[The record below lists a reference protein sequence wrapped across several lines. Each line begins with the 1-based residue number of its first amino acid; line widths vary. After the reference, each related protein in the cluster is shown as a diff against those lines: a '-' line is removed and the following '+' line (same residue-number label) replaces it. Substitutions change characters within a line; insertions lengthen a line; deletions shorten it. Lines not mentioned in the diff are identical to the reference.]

1 VPERAGRNNQ
11 GRDWRESGRNVTS
24 SMPNTTLLRVAA
36 GLSLAALLASPS
48 VAQLPQ
54 PDLALIR
61 ARVVNVTDG
70 TIRPDATVLVRRGR
84 IESIGTG
91 PVPAGTQVID
101 LMGKYLVPGLIDAHT
116 HLDNL
121 EAARRALETGA
132 TTVRSASVG
141 SFQDV
146 ALRDLAR
153 AGYVIGPDMIAA
165 GLFVTPDIG
174 EAALADTGLGPL
186 MNGVRTP
193 EQLRALVRVNLR
205 HGVDVIKTRG
215 TERAGTATT
224 DPRQQ
229 VYTEAE
235 LRAVVEEA
243 AKAGVPV
250 EAHAHGDEGGYAAV
264 RAGVRS
270 IEHGTYLSDSTLA
283 LMKEKGTWLVPT
295 FSTLYDLLEPGG
307 DYDNPVTRARAMH
320 MIPRAERTIRRA
332 HALGVRIVT
341 GADAD
346 YGPQSITRVSHEVT
360 RLAGL
365 GLSPLE
371 ALQAATINA
380 AELLRIADRTG
391 RIAPG
396 FEADLIAVEENPLE
410 NPVTLQ
416 DVLLV
421 VSNGRVG
428 LNRLEFAKR

>member
-1 VPERAGRNNQ
+1 MA
-11 GRDWRESGRNVTS
+11 
-24 SMPNTTLLRVAA
+24 
-36 GLSLAALLASPS
+36 
-48 VAQLPQ
+48 
-54 PDLALIR
+54 
-61 ARVVNVTDG
+61 
-70 TIRPDATVLVRRGR
+70 
-84 IESIGTG
+84 
-91 PVPAGTQVID
+91 
-101 LMGKYLVPGLIDAHT
+101 
-116 HLDNL
+116 
-121 EAARRALETGA
+121 
-132 TTVRSASVG
+132 
-141 SFQDV
+141 
-146 ALRDLAR
+146 
-153 AGYVIGPDMIAA
+153 
-165 GLFVTPDIG
+165 
-174 EAALADTGLGPL
+174 
-186 MNGVRTP
+186 GVRTTD
-193 EQLRALVRVNLR
+193 QLRALVRANLR

-264 RAGVRS
+264 KAGVRS

-332 HALGVRIVT
+332 HELGVRIVT

-380 AELLRIADRTG
+380 AELLGLADRTG

-421 VSNGRVG
+421 VSNGRVA
-428 LNRLEFAKR
+428 LNRLEFARRAGK